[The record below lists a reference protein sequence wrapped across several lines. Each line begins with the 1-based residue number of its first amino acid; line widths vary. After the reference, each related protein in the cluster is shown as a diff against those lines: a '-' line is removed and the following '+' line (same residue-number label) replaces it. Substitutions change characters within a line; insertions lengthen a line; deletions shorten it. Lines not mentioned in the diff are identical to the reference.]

1 MEKETKTP
9 RTTIAR
15 IDLSGEEDYDLNVS
29 VVISWGYN
37 VDGDLDEDLQE
48 DPIEYVFGTKR
59 EAKAF
64 LAGATDA
71 IEWFS
76 FKLVQDVTVDY
87 EDEEK
92 NDKENI

>member
-15 IDLSGEEDYDLNVS
+15 IDLSKEDCDLNVS
-29 VVISWGYN
+29 IVISWGYS
-37 VDGDLDEDLQE
+37 VDADLDEDMQE
-48 DPIEYVFGTKR
+48 DPIEYLFATKG

-64 LAGATDA
+64 LAGATEA

-87 EDEEK
+87 EEE
-92 NDKENI
+92 NV

>member
-15 IDLSGEEDYDLNVS
+15 IDLSGEEDHDLNVS

-48 DPIEYVFGTKR
+48 DPIEY
-59 EAKAF
+59 
-64 LAGATDA
+64 LSL
-71 IEWFS
+71 IH
-76 FKLVQDVTVDY
+76 
-87 EDEEK
+87 
-92 NDKENI
+92 I

>member
-15 IDLSGEEDYDLNVS
+15 IDLSEKACDLNVS

-37 VDGDLDEDLQE
+37 LGDLDEDMQE
-48 DPIEYVFGTKR
+48 DPIEYLFATKG

-64 LAGATDA
+64 LAGATEA

-87 EDEEK
+87 EEE
-92 NDKENI
+92 NA

>member
-15 IDLSGEEDYDLNVS
+15 IDLSEENCDLNVS

-37 VDGDLDEDLQE
+37 LGDLDEDMQE
-48 DPIEYVFGTKR
+48 DPIEYLFATKG

-64 LAGATDA
+64 LAGATEA

-87 EDEEK
+87 EEGED
-92 NDKENI
+92 